1 MISSHLNVYKSLN
14 SHKVRYLVIGGL
26 AVNLYGLP
34 RSTKDMDV
42 FIEHDIEN
50 CNKLLTALKEINF
63 GTAYLT
69 DSKKVMENEITI
81 FDDKMRI
88 DVLTEVKGLEFY
100 SSWQHRNEVEV
111 ESVIIP
117 FVSFDHLIQSKK
129 AVGRK
134 QDLED
139 IKYLLKIKQS
149 PTK

>member
-139 IKYLLKIKQS
+139 
-149 PTK
+149 